1 MQKFI
6 VDQSFWELFPD
17 AAIAVLSLSGL
28 QAVRLSPDQ
37 AAEISGLLAEANRTA
52 KKYVPAE
59 PISSSETVQVWRQA
73 YRKFPVKKGARCSV
87 EALLKRVLHGNPVQS
102 IAPSVDITN
111 AISLKYAFPIGAEN
125 LDAVKGD
132 LHLGAVRGGEDFLPI
147 GAEAPDP
154 PLPGEIAYYD
164 DIGAVCR
171 CMNWRDGQRTQIREN
186 TVSEF
191 IAMECI
197 ERKRRDELVCALD
210 ELSGLM
216 VKHLGAKIA
225 AKAVVTQD
233 NPSAVLRQMPQ

>member
-111 AISLKYAFPIGAEN
+111 AISLKYAFPIGAET
-125 LDAVKGD
+125 LMPLKAICI
-132 LHLGAVRGGEDFLPI
+132 LALSGAGRIFCPSAQKRPTLRFPGRLPI
-147 GAEAPDP
+147 MTTSAPCAGA
-154 PLPGEIAYYD
+154 
-164 DIGAVCR
+164 
-171 CMNWRDGQRTQIREN
+171 
-186 TVSEF
+186 
-191 IAMECI
+191 
-197 ERKRRDELVCALD
+197 
-210 ELSGLM
+210 
-216 VKHLGAKIA
+216 
-225 AKAVVTQD
+225 
-233 NPSAVLRQMPQ
+233 